1 MSVLNILRINDTQS
15 DFDYLFGLMQQAMAL
30 TTDVIY
36 FDFSECDFLRQ
47 NAVAFLGGLAEWL
60 KYRGKSVHLSN
71 LNHDGVA
78 RNLRKNGFM
87 AAFGLPSEAL
97 SSTAVPYRQ
106 DRHNQY
112 SDYIDYLNR
121 QWLKSEWVH
130 LSQPL
135 RQAILTA
142 LIEAYVNVFDHAQSP
157 IGVFS
162 CGQFYPTL
170 KNIALTL
177 VDFGIG
183 IPATVRKHQNRPTL
197 SAEDSLAWAFQDGS
211 TTKPHL
217 MARGNGLKIIKEFV
231 RANQGKLEIYSEHGY
246 ACIDENGEQFMQRPT
261 AFHGTIVQVT
271 LKSDEQYYR
280 LVDES
285 EDEDELYF

>member
-142 LIEAYVNVFDHAQSP
+142 LIE
-157 IGVFS
+157 
-162 CGQFYPTL
+162 PTSMSSIMPNLPSAFFRAGNFTQRL
-170 KNIALTL
+170 KTL
-177 VDFGIG
+177 
-183 IPATVRKHQNRPTL
+183 R
-197 SAEDSLAWAFQDGS
+197 
-211 TTKPHL
+211 
-217 MARGNGLKIIKEFV
+217 
-231 RANQGKLEIYSEHGY
+231 
-246 ACIDENGEQFMQRPT
+246 
-261 AFHGTIVQVT
+261 
-271 LKSDEQYYR
+271 
-280 LVDES
+280 
-285 EDEDELYF
+285 

>member
-1 MSVLNILRINDTQS
+1 M
-15 DFDYLFGLMQQAMAL
+15 
-30 TTDVIY
+30 
-36 FDFSECDFLRQ
+36 
-47 NAVAFLGGLAEWL
+47 
-60 KYRGKSVHLSN
+60 
-71 LNHDGVA
+71 
-78 RNLRKNGFM
+78 
-87 AAFGLPSEAL
+87 
-97 SSTAVPYRQ
+97 
-106 DRHNQY
+106 
-112 SDYIDYLNR
+112 
-121 QWLKSEWVH
+121 
-130 LSQPL
+130 
-135 RQAILTA
+135 
-142 LIEAYVNVFDHAQSP
+142 
-157 IGVFS
+157 
-162 CGQFYPTL
+162 
-170 KNIALTL
+170 TL